1 MVKWYLLI
9 QRGVLYYLYL
19 GHSVRM
25 SAGFSLTMLAKFRG
39 VIAWDF
45 DAATHV
51 CSGYYLLKS
60 SPVQTIPKMYWFAI
74 NSILSGLI
82 RQDKEYFSKKKKFTV
97 GCHRKRP
104 KLMRSNKERTCAGKA
119 IIGKRHIIVIFAVL
133 NILQL
138 VIQHCSGNCLTVTGH
153 IDNTAR
159 IQYWCCQIFKMSFC
173 VVLHDIVWYF
183 MVFTCIDTLIEVIFK
198 SFASF
203 SSAQCKLNYTVND
216 PGWPD

>member
-1 MVKWYLLI
+1 MVLSTTFWNFSSWQFPKCIGLL
-9 QRGVLYYLYL
+9 
-19 GHSVRM
+19 STP
-25 SAGFSLTMLAKFRG
+25 SCP
-39 VIAWDF
+39 AWTDKIKNIF
-45 DAATHV
+45 
-51 CSGYYLLKS
+51 LKD
-60 SPVQTIPKMYWFAI
+60 PI
-74 NSILSGLI
+74 
-82 RQDKEYFSKKKKFTV
+82 TV
-97 GCHRKRP
+97 GCHRKNP
-104 KLMRSNKERTCAGKA
+104 KLIRSNKGRTCVGKA
-119 IIGKRHIIVIFAVL
+119 IIGKGQIIVIFAVL
-133 NILQL
+133 DILQL

-203 SSAQCKLNYTVND
+203 SSAQCKLKYTVND

>member
-1 MVKWYLLI
+1 MRQLMYVVGTTFWN
-9 QRGVLYYLYL
+9 
-19 GHSVRM
+19 
-25 SAGFSLTMLAKFRG
+25 
-39 VIAWDF
+39 
-45 DAATHV
+45 
-51 CSGYYLLKS
+51 
-60 SPVQTIPKMYWFAI
+60 PVQSRQFPKCI
-74 NSILSGLI
+74 GLLSTPSCPAWSGKIKNIFL
-82 RQDKEYFSKKKKFTV
+82 KKKKFTV

-183 MVFTCIDTLIEVIFK
+183 MVFTCIVKLIEVIFK

-203 SSAQCKLNYTVND
+203 SSAQCKLKYTVND